1 MMRPLA
7 KGEVGVQDQFTGL
20 RRIVSDSTLRLVDR
34 SLFVRGDICKKTRS
48 EDAQS
53 GAVLNVH
60 VQIQVRHAITNM
72 SVDAWFERE
81 EFRPHQ
87 SLLLGDYVLCENW
100 IGQVEE
106 VFNEALM
113 VSPTAQMQPV
123 YELGGRFS
131 VGDKCFPL
139 PEPDQHTEKPKEPTD
154 IIVKVTPVA
163 AAISWSAVNQSL
175 DPSQAQHIPRPKRF
189 WSVNDF
195 PRVSIMRGRGPV
207 VGTIGERVLFK
218 DPAKAFNLGIL
229 PVIYSESDSKN
240 QITVDALMITNTRT
254 RVEVLW
260 QDGSREW
267 IPATDLVPNLS
278 ADDYECWP
286 GDFVLWKGEEEKKV
300 AIVQSVSFKD
310 RIASVRWL
318 GTEGAEAVP
327 MLELDPLGSSIVD
340 ERQLSVFGL
349 RRGEHVLLHK
359 SGTTNGLSPP
369 LVPKVGELEE
379 WVHEVPSRAA
389 DGTMEGWRGELTNVA
404 VKGLGFDISRK
415 SPTGTLSSVQMSGD
429 LIGQI
434 VDVLATGEP
443 GRLAASSTGEP
454 SGIDWF
460 GEVVDLTLNGDV
472 VVELPS
478 SERVVVPIERC
489 SLYRDSDDD
498 QWDGDEALG
507 DPLESTG
514 SVEGEM
520 DYALNADVLPQS
532 PVDHAFYSVE
542 PVQPS
547 KNFMSRLAKEYR
559 ALESSLPD
567 SILVRAYEDRADLL
581 RSLIIGPSNTPY
593 EDAPFVIDW
602 RLDSSFPQAPPIA
615 HFLSWT
621 NGNGRVN
628 PNLYEEGKVCL
639 SILGTWAGDKNESWN
654 PARSSLLQ
662 ALVSIQGLVL
672 VKEPYFCEPSFE
684 KMRGT
689 EEGTINSR
697 LYSEK
702 AYVLSRGFVR
712 RALEIPL
719 QNLEDE
725 IGWFYYKRG
734 NLEKVIK
741 DSNAL
746 ITRSLQGESNADT
759 MDDAA
764 ISRLSAG
771 GILSLK
777 RMLNKLQQILDAR
790 E

>member
-1 MMRPLA
+1 
-7 KGEVGVQDQFTGL
+7 
-20 RRIVSDSTLRLVDR
+20 
-34 SLFVRGDICKKTRS
+34 
-48 EDAQS
+48 
-53 GAVLNVH
+53 
-60 VQIQVRHAITNM
+60 
-72 SVDAWFERE
+72 
-81 EFRPHQ
+81 
-87 SLLLGDYVLCENW
+87 
-100 IGQVEE
+100 
-106 VFNEALM
+106 
-113 VSPTAQMQPV
+113 
-123 YELGGRFS
+123 
-131 VGDKCFPL
+131 
-139 PEPDQHTEKPKEPTD
+139 
-154 IIVKVTPVA
+154 
-163 AAISWSAVNQSL
+163 
-175 DPSQAQHIPRPKRF
+175 
-189 WSVNDF
+189 
-195 PRVSIMRGRGPV
+195 MRGRGPV

-318 GTEGAEAVP
+318 GTEGVEAVP
-327 MLELDPLGSSIVD
+327 MLELDPLGSSMVD

-520 DYALNADVLPQS
+520 DYALNADVWEDVDDDEQNDWSYMETDEESSGDSKRNSAKITMPGAWPSSPPSRNGALLLLPDDTNRSSEDLGSPPKASLSIELEQVPTSLKEDEQEESGTHWTRFEVLPQS

-602 RLDSSFPQAPPIA
+602 RLDSSFPQTPPIA

>member
-1 MMRPLA
+1 MPFFPEDIVEHLDGTGRGIIARTWSEQPYDAPVDSLDDPLMRPLA

-404 VKGLGFDISRK
+404 VKALGFDISRK

-478 SERVVVPIERC
+478 
-489 SLYRDSDDD
+489 
-498 QWDGDEALG
+498 
-507 DPLESTG
+507 
-514 SVEGEM
+514 
-520 DYALNADVLPQS
+520 
-532 PVDHAFYSVE
+532 
-542 PVQPS
+542 
-547 KNFMSRLAKEYR
+547 

-602 RLDSSFPQAPPIA
+602 RLDSSFPQTPPIA

-734 NLEKVIK
+734 NLAKVIK